1 MTSRETF
8 PAPSGNRLDVRCH
21 QGASMNFH
29 EYQSRQLFA
38 DYAIPV
44 PMGKIATTP
53 EQAVEAARALGGEEW
68 VVKAQIQEGAG
79 SRLSPG

>member
-1 MTSRETF
+1 
-8 PAPSGNRLDVRCH
+8 
-21 QGASMNFH
+21 MNFH

-68 VVKAQIQEGAG
+68 VVKAQIHAG
-79 SRLSPG
+79 GRG